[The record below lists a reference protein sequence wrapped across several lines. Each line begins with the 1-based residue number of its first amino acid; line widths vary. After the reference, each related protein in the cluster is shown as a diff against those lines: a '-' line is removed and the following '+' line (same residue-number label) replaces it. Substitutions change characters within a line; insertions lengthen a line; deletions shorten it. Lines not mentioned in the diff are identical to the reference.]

1 VNSWLYNI
9 DKTLFTLINSDA
21 AVPQLDW
28 FFRLLRLAET
38 WIPLYAFLLFWIFR
52 YARRFAWFFILFS
65 VICFAIT
72 DFTSASIIK
81 PLAGRERPCY
91 NPELQTVIRILVD
104 CAGKFSMP
112 SSHAANHFGLA
123 TFWFAAVYFMK
134 GKKWW
139 WLWLWAFMVG
149 YAQIYVGKHYPFD
162 IMVGAILGVIAGL
175 LVAAAFKWSVKKYYG
190 NPVAAR

>member
-1 VNSWLYNI
+1 VNSWLYNV
-9 DKTLFTLINSDA
+9 DKSLFTLINSNG
-21 AVPQLDW
+21 AVPQAGLVLQVASACGKPGYR
-28 FFRLLRLAET
+28 FTPFCSSGSSSVCPALCVV
-38 WIPLYAFLLFWIFR
+38 FHSLFHH
-52 YARRFAWFFILFS
+52 LF
-65 VICFAIT
+65 CHHGFHQCKHHQA
-72 DFTSASIIK
+72 
-81 PLAGRERPCY
+81 PGGRERPCY
-91 NPELQTVIRILVD
+91 NPELAAVIRVLVD

-162 IMVGAILGVIAGL
+162 ILVGAILGLRYWLAC
-175 LVAAAFKWSVKKYYG
+175 S
-190 NPVAAR
+190 